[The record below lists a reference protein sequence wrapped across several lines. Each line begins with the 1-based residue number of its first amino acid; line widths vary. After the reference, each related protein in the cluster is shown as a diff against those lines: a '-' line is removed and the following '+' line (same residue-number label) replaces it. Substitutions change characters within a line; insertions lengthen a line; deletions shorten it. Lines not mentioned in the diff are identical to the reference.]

1 MPSVISNLAEALG
14 PIVITPC
21 ENLYGLGSEV
31 TLDAIAIELD
41 FVEPTAAAGTFS
53 TEVASAGSMN
63 PG

>member
-1 MPSVISNLAEALG
+1 
-14 PIVITPC
+14 
-21 ENLYGLGSEV
+21 V